1 MKFKT
6 LFIAAAFVL
15 AGCGTP
21 PVLDTEPLIT
31 PSTTVEQ
38 ANARIAAAAAEQARI
53 ENEYAAQELVCYKR
67 FFVNDCLDLAKEQR
81 RVALIGTTAR
91 DNEAQHFLRKHA
103 LEVRDAEIAKAE
115 ADFNAKEAG
124 IAVMPPREP
133 RAVTPLPPAKPSTAA
148 QRKARQAARQQEAAA
163 RAQADAPKRAANVAE
178 AAKRKADA
186 AERQKV
192 VAQRLAD
199 RQADQARKAAEK
211 AAADAADAAAAAAA
225 AAKK

>member
-1 MKFKT
+1 MKRIT
-6 LFIAAAFVL
+6 PLIAAALIL

-21 PVLDTEPLIT
+21 PVLDTEPLIA

-67 FFVNDCLDLAKEQR
+67 FFVNDCLDLAKEER

-163 RAQADAPKRAANVAE
+163 RAQADAPKRAANVADFE
-178 AAKRKADA
+178 KRKADS

-199 RQADQARKAAEK
+199 RKADQAKKAADK

-225 AAKK
+225 ANKK